1 MNASIQDFVNGKSIA
16 LAGASRSGGKFGN
29 AACKELKTRGYEVFL
44 IHPEAKEIE
53 GEPCYPNLAALP
65 SKVDGLLVSLPAHQ
79 AAPVLR
85 DAAAMGLH
93 NVWLQQGAE
102 SQELLTLG
110 QDLGLNLVSGKC
122 ILMYAP
128 PVRGFH
134 GFHRFINKITG
145 QL

>member
-1 MNASIQDFVNGKSIA
+1 MNASVQDFVSSKRIA
-16 LAGASRSGGKFGN
+16 LAGASRSGNKFGN

-44 IHPEAKEIE
+44 IHPEAEEIE
-53 GEPCYPNLAALP
+53 GEPCYPSLAALP
-65 SKVDGLLVSLPAHQ
+65 GKVDGLLVSLPANQ
-79 AAPVLR
+79 AAAVLQ
-85 DAAAMGLH
+85 DAAAIGLR

-102 SQELLTLG
+102 SQELLALG

-134 GFHRFINKITG
+134 GLHRFVNKITG

>member
-16 LAGASRSGGKFGN
+16 LAGASRSGKKFGN

-65 SKVDGLLVSLPAHQ
+65 NKVDGLLVVLPANQ
-79 AAPVLR
+79 AVPVLR
-85 DAAAMGLH
+85 DAADMGLR

-102 SQELLTLG
+102 SQELLALG

-134 GFHRFINKITG
+134 GFHRFVNKITG